1 MSQTL
6 RMLSQVRFSPWETP
20 LPEVELVLGA
30 ALGGSEGSFSVAEMR
45 QLGQD
50 CAARA
55 THQLV
60 GETAGE
66 LTYSDL
72 GAPAWTGGNSQVHI
86 SISRTGQYAIGA
98 CSPTVIGV
106 DIEFIDRNV
115 DRLLDSFSVD
125 EQKLAKVVPAIAILC
140 AKEAAGKATGVGLA
154 GSITRWAVSP
164 LGAGAAFLL
173 VQDLHTGG
181 QWQTWTGVIEV
192 DARKLQCAIAQPHVP
207 ARELL
212 HEIYESAQIEL
223 RPIGTQVWTDAV
235 DTVRKRA
242 LSAVV
247 ITAWNPGTDRPS
259 ITANVEAN
267 QRLLARL
274 RESCPDIWEAD
285 GFSRDRA
292 HRESGYI
299 AWGMQPDLGIK
310 IAREFNQFAIFYFT
324 ANGDR
329 SLISA

>member
-125 EQKLAKVVPAIAILC
+125 EKSSPKLFQQLQSCVQRRPR
-140 AKEAAGKATGVGLA
+140 GKPPV
-154 GSITRWAVSP
+154 WAW
-164 LGAGAAFLL
+164 
-173 VQDLHTGG
+173 QD
-181 QWQTWTGVIEV
+181 
-192 DARKLQCAIAQPHVP
+192 R
-207 ARELL
+207 
-212 HEIYESAQIEL
+212 
-223 RPIGTQVWTDAV
+223 
-235 DTVRKRA
+235 
-242 LSAVV
+242 
-247 ITAWNPGTDRPS
+247 
-259 ITANVEAN
+259 
-267 QRLLARL
+267 
-274 RESCPDIWEAD
+274 
-285 GFSRDRA
+285 
-292 HRESGYI
+292 
-299 AWGMQPDLGIK
+299 
-310 IAREFNQFAIFYFT
+310 
-324 ANGDR
+324 
-329 SLISA
+329 

>member
-6 RMLSQVRFSPWETP
+6 RMHSQVRFSSWETP
-20 LPEVELVLGA
+20 LPGLKIVLGS

-50 CAARA
+50 CAVRA

-60 GETAGE
+60 GQTAGE
-66 LTYSDL
+66 LMYSDL
-72 GAPAWTGGNSQVHI
+72 GAPLWTGGNSQVHI
-86 SISRTGQYAIGA
+86 SISRTGQCAIGA
-98 CSPTVIGV
+98 CSPTAIGV
-106 DIEFIDRNV
+106 DIEFMDRNV
-115 DRLLDSFSVD
+115 DRLRNSFTAD
-125 EQKLAKVVPAIAILC
+125 EQELAKVIPPIAILC

-154 GSITRWAVSP
+154 GSITRWGVSP
-164 LGAGAAFLL
+164 LGSSVPFLL
-173 VQDLHTGG
+173 VQDLHSGG
-181 QWQTWTGVIEV
+181 QWRTWTGVIEMG
-192 DARKLQCAIAQPHVP
+192 ARKLQCAIAQPLDTE
-207 ARELL
+207 REAL

-247 ITAWNPGTDRPS
+247 ITAWNPGTDRPN
-259 ITANVEAN
+259 IAANVKAN
-267 QRLLARL
+267 QRWLARL
-274 RESCPDIWEAD
+274 RENCPDIWEAD
-285 GFSRDRA
+285 GFSLDSA
-292 HRESGYI
+292 HREPGYI
-299 AWGMQPDLGIK
+299 AWGMQPDFGVK

-329 SLISA
+329 ILISV

>member
-6 RMLSQVRFSPWETP
+6 RMLSQVRFSPWGTP
-20 LPEVELVLGA
+20 LPGVELVLGS
-30 ALGGSEGSFSVAEMR
+30 ALDGSEGSFSVAEMR

-50 CAARA
+50 CATRA

-72 GAPAWTGGNSQVHI
+72 GAPLWTGGNSQVHI
-86 SISRTGQYAIGA
+86 SISRTGQCAIGA

-115 DRLLDSFSVD
+115 DRLLNSFTVD
-125 EQKLAKVVPAIAILC
+125 EQELAKVVPPIAILC

-154 GSITRWAVSP
+154 GSITRWGVSP
-164 LGAGAAFLL
+164 LGPGAPFLL
-173 VQDLHTGG
+173 VRDLHTGG
-181 QWQTWTGVIEV
+181 QWRTWTGVIEIG
-192 DARKLQCAIAQPHVP
+192 ARKLQCAIAQPHDP
-207 ARELL
+207 AREIL
-212 HEIYESAQIEL
+212 HGIYESAQIEL

-274 RESCPDIWEAD
+274 RESCPDVWEAD